1 MKKYRLTII
10 YFIILMLTTS
20 LFIFVL
26 SGFSA
31 SALLKFLTAPFSS
44 PYYFG
49 RLLNTA
55 GLYLVAAIGATLA
68 LQTGNINLGGE
79 GQVYAGG
86 FVTAVLLSA
95 IPANVNIIAKIPFF
109 FSAAIISAIIPSL
122 MCYIPA
128 LLYQKK
134 KLLPLLST
142 FLLSGAVIPV
152 IDAAIAGPFRGAS
165 NNLLATAFLPIT
177 LRLKAICPPSPLN
190 ASFFLALVLYVV
202 FAFIVYKTKTGRV
215 FRICGKAPD
224 FALYTGYNLNGCVQ
238 AGLTLS
244 GAMHGLCGF
253 FAVTGTYYTCHSEFY
268 SGYGWNALTIALIAF
283 TSPKLLVPATF
294 FMAYLFTASDK
305 AALTNNINSDFL
317 YIIQAI
323 IILCITARPL
333 KRGAVKSK

>member
-20 LFIFVL
+20 LFIFIL

-55 GLYLVAAIGATLA
+55 GLYLVTAIGATLA

-95 IPANVNIIAKIPFF
+95 IPANVNIFAKIPLF

-142 FLLSGAVIPV
+142 FLLSGAAIPV

-283 TSPKLLVPATF
+283 NNPKLLLPAAF

-333 KRGAVKSK
+333 KKGAGKSK